1 MTNQLNINDS
11 LGKLRAIESQLS
23 TLLIEREEVVRTAL
37 LALLCKENLV
47 VVGPPGTAKSQLITQ
62 LARRVG
68 NVAGNGLRC
77 FVYLLTKF
85 TTPEELFGPVSISGL
100 KADDYRRI
108 TTGKLPEAELAFL
121 DEIFKSSSAI
131 LNNLL
136 RLMNEGEFENGRQTM
151 QVPLI
156 SLFGASNEL
165 PQDAELE
172 ALFDRFLLRMTVDYV
187 SEGGFTR
194 LQHLIANHQAVV
206 PPQTIS
212 QSELAELQQSA
223 AKIQLPSSVI
233 EAIAQLRRD
242 LMAKGIRLSDRR
254 WGKTHGVL
262 RAHALLEGRGAIEED
277 DLIVLKHVLWSS
289 PDQQSEVSRL
299 CARIGN
305 PINGRATE
313 LTDQAASVF
322 DATIALH
329 QQGRDTQEKVAIV
342 AEGIDKFK
350 NIHATLTQLQEQAFA
365 QGRPTDKIEKA
376 ISSVLGMREKVGALI
391 LGAM

>member
-1 MTNQLNINDS
+1 MPDPINVADS
-11 LGKLRAIESQLS
+11 LNRLRIIESQLC
-23 TLLIEREEVVRTAL
+23 TLLIEREEVVRAAL

-62 LARRVG
+62 LARCVG
-68 NVAGNGLRC
+68 DATGNGLRC

-85 TTPEELFGPVSISGL
+85 STPEELFGPISLSGM
-100 KADDYRRI
+100 KVDDYRRI

-121 DEIFKSSSAI
+121 DEIFKASSAI

-165 PQDAELE
+165 PQEAELE
-172 ALFDRFLLRMTVDYV
+172 ALFDRFLLRLTVDYV
-187 SEGGFTR
+187 SEGGFTK
-194 LQHLIANHQAVV
+194 LQAMLAQHQTSIL
-206 PPQTIS
+206 QETIS
-212 QSELAELQQSA
+212 KVELAALQQA
-223 AKIQLPSSVI
+223 AAAIPLSSSVLD
-233 EAIAQLRRD
+233 AIAQLRRD
-242 LMAKGIRLSDRR
+242 LTAKGIRLSDRR

-262 RAHALLEGRGAIEED
+262 RAHALLEGRAAMEED
-277 DLIVLKHVLWSS
+277 DLMILKHVLWTA
-289 PDQQSEVSRL
+289 PDQQPDVSRL

-305 PINGRATE
+305 PINGKATE

-322 DATIALH
+322 DATLAAH
-329 QQGRDTQEKVAIV
+329 QQGRDTQEKVSIV

-350 NIHATLTQLQEQAFA
+350 SIHATLAQLQEQAFA
-365 QGRPTDKIEKA
+365 QGRPTEKIEKA
-376 ISSVLGMREKVGALI
+376 IGSVLTMREKVGALI

>member
-1 MTNQLNINDS
+1 MTDQPNVNDA
-11 LGKLRAIESQLS
+11 LGKLRAIESQLG
-23 TLLIEREEVVRTAL
+23 TLLIEREEVVRAAS

-68 NVAGNGLRC
+68 DASGNGLRC

-121 DEIFKSSSAI
+121 DEIFKASSAI

-151 QVPLI
+151 HVPLI

-172 ALFDRFLLRMTVDYV
+172 ALFDRFLLRLTVDYV
-187 SEGGFTR
+187 SEGGFTK
-194 LQHLIANHQAVV
+194 LQHLLANHQASL
-206 PPQTIS
+206 PQQTIS
-212 QSELAELQQSA
+212 QTELTELQQSA
-223 AKIQLPSSVI
+223 AKIPLPSSVI
-233 EAIAQLRRD
+233 NAIAQLRRD
-242 LMAKGIRLSDRR
+242 LTAKGIRLSDRR

-262 RAHALLEGRGAIEED
+262 RAQALLEGRGTIEED
-277 DLIVLKHVLWSS
+277 DLVTLKHVLWSS
-289 PDQQSEVSRL
+289 PDHQSEVSRL

-305 PINGRATE
+305 PINGKATE

-322 DATIALH
+322 DATIAAH

-350 NIHATLTQLQEQAFA
+350 SIHATLAQLQEQVTA
-365 QGRPTDKIEKA
+365 QGRPADKIEKA
-376 ISSVLGMREKVGALI
+376 INSVLAMREKVGALI

>member
-1 MTNQLNINDS
+1 MTNQTNINEP
-11 LGKLRAIESQLS
+11 LGKLRAIESQLC
-23 TLLIEREEVVRTAL
+23 TLLVEREEVVRAAL

-68 NVAGNGLRC
+68 DASGNGLRC

-121 DEIFKSSSAI
+121 DEIFKASSAI

-136 RLMNEGEFENGRQTM
+136 RLMNEGEFENGRQTI

-172 ALFDRFLLRMTVDYV
+172 ALFDRFLLRLTVDYV
-187 SEGGFTR
+187 NEGGFTK
-194 LQHLIANHQAVV
+194 LQHLLANHQAVA

-212 QSELAELQQSA
+212 QSELTALQQSA
-223 AKIQLPSSVI
+223 AQIQLPSSVMD
-233 EAIAQLRRD
+233 AIAQLRRD
-242 LMAKGIRLSDRR
+242 LAGKGIRLSDRR

-262 RAHALLEGRGAIEED
+262 RAHALLEGRAAIEED
-277 DLIVLKHVLWSS
+277 DLIVLKHLLWSA
-289 PDQQSEVSRL
+289 PDQQSEVSRM
-299 CARIGN
+299 CVRIGN
-305 PINGRATE
+305 PINGKATE

-322 DATIALH
+322 DATIASH

-350 NIHATLTQLQEQAFA
+350 NIHTTLAQLQEQAFA
-365 QGRPTDKIEKA
+365 QGRLTDKIEKA
-376 ISSVLGMREKVGALI
+376 ISSVLVMREKVGALI

>member
-1 MTNQLNINDS
+1 MTNQTNINEP
-11 LGKLRAIESQLS
+11 LGKLRAIESQLC
-23 TLLIEREEVVRTAL
+23 TLLVEREEVVRTAL

-68 NVAGNGLRC
+68 DAAGNGLRC

-121 DEIFKSSSAI
+121 DEIFKASSAI

-172 ALFDRFLLRMTVDYV
+172 ALFDRFLLRLTVDYV

-194 LQHLIANHQAVV
+194 LQHLLANHQAGV
-206 PPQTIS
+206 PSQTIS
-212 QSELAELQQSA
+212 QSELIALQQSA
-223 AKIQLPSSVI
+223 AKVWLPSSVMD
-233 EAIAQLRRD
+233 AIAHLRRD
-242 LMAKGIRLSDRR
+242 LAAKGIRLSDRR

-262 RAHALLEGRGAIEED
+262 RAHALLEGRAAIEED
-277 DLIVLKHVLWSS
+277 DLIVLKHVLWSA
-289 PDQQSEVSRL
+289 PDQQSDVSRM

-305 PINGRATE
+305 PINGKATE

-322 DATIALH
+322 DTTILAH

-350 NIHATLTQLQEQAFA
+350 NIHTTLTQLQEQAFA

-376 ISSVLGMREKVGALI
+376 ISSVLMMREKVGALI

>member
-1 MTNQLNINDS
+1 MTDQPNINES
-11 LGKLRAIESQLS
+11 LGKLRAIESQLC
-23 TLLIEREEVVRTAL
+23 TLLVEREEVVRTAL

-172 ALFDRFLLRMTVDYV
+172 ALFDRFLLRLTVDYV

-194 LQHLIANHQAVV
+194 LQHLLANHQAVA
-206 PPQTIS
+206 PPQTVS
-212 QSELAELQQSA
+212 QIELAALQQSA
-223 AKIQLPSSVI
+223 ASIQLPSSVI
-233 EAIAQLRRD
+233 DGIAQLRRD

-262 RAHALLEGRGAIEED
+262 RAHALLEGRGSIEED

-305 PINGRATE
+305 PINGKATE

-322 DATIALH
+322 DATIASH

-350 NIHATLTQLQEQAFA
+350 SINATLAQLQEQAFA

>member
-1 MTNQLNINDS
+1 MTNQTNINEP
-11 LGKLRAIESQLS
+11 LGKLRAIESQLC
-23 TLLIEREEVVRTAL
+23 TLLVEREEVVRTAL

-68 NVAGNGLRC
+68 DAAGNGLRC

-100 KADDYRRI
+100 KEDDYRRI

-121 DEIFKSSSAI
+121 DEIFKASSAI

-172 ALFDRFLLRMTVDYV
+172 ALFDRFLLRLTVDYV
-187 SEGGFTR
+187 SEGGFTK
-194 LQHLIANHQAVV
+194 LQHLLANHQEAV
-206 PPQTIS
+206 PPQTIGQS
-212 QSELAELQQSA
+212 QLAELQQSA
-223 AKIQLPSSVI
+223 SKIQLPSSVMD
-233 EAIAQLRRD
+233 AIAQLRRD
-242 LMAKGIRLSDRR
+242 LTVKGIRLSDRR
-254 WGKTHGVL
+254 WGKTPGVL
-262 RAHALLEGRGAIEED
+262 RAHALLEGRTAIEED
-277 DLIVLKHVLWSS
+277 DLIVLKHVLWSA
-289 PDQQSEVSRL
+289 PDQQAEVSRM

-305 PINGRATE
+305 PINGKATE

-322 DATIALH
+322 DTTILAH

-350 NIHATLTQLQEQAFA
+350 NIHVTLTQLQEQASA

-376 ISSVLGMREKVGALI
+376 ISSVLVMREKVGALI

>member
-1 MTNQLNINDS
+1 MTDQPNINES
-11 LGKLRAIESQLS
+11 LGKLRAIESQLC
-23 TLLIEREEVVRTAL
+23 TLLVEREEVVRTAL

-68 NVAGNGLRC
+68 DVAGNGLRC

-151 QVPLI
+151 QIPLI

-172 ALFDRFLLRMTVDYV
+172 ALFDRFLLRLTVDYV

-194 LQHLIANHQAVV
+194 LQHLLAGHQASL
-206 PPQTIS
+206 PQQTIS
-212 QSELAELQQSA
+212 QPELAALQQSA

-233 EAIAQLRRD
+233 DAIAQLRRD

-262 RAHALLEGRGAIEED
+262 RAHALLEGRGSIEED

-305 PINGRATE
+305 PINGKATE

-322 DATIALH
+322 DVTILAH

-350 NIHATLTQLQEQAFA
+350 NIHTTLTQLQGQAFA

>member
-1 MTNQLNINDS
+1 MTNQTNINEP
-11 LGKLRAIESQLS
+11 LGKLRAIESQLC
-23 TLLIEREEVVRTAL
+23 TLLVEREEVVRTAL

-68 NVAGNGLRC
+68 DAAGNGLRC

-100 KADDYRRI
+100 KEDDYRRI

-121 DEIFKSSSAI
+121 DEIFKASSAI

-172 ALFDRFLLRMTVDYV
+172 ALFDRFLLRLTVDYV

-194 LQHLIANHQAVV
+194 LQHLLANHQAGV
-206 PPQTIS
+206 PSQTIS
-212 QSELAELQQSA
+212 QSELIALQQSA
-223 AKIQLPSSVI
+223 AKVWLPSSVMD
-233 EAIAQLRRD
+233 AIAHLRRD
-242 LMAKGIRLSDRR
+242 LAAKGIRLSDRR

-262 RAHALLEGRGAIEED
+262 RAHALLEGRAAIEED
-277 DLIVLKHVLWSS
+277 DLIVLKHVLWSA
-289 PDQQSEVSRL
+289 PDQQSDVSRM

-305 PINGRATE
+305 PINGKATE

-322 DATIALH
+322 DTTILAH

-350 NIHATLTQLQEQAFA
+350 NIHTTLTQLQEQAFA

-376 ISSVLGMREKVGALI
+376 ISSVLMMREKVGALI

>member
-1 MTNQLNINDS
+1 MTDQPNVNDA
-11 LGKLRAIESQLS
+11 LGKLRAIETQLGA
-23 TLLIEREEVVRTAL
+23 LLIEREETVRAAL

-62 LARRVG
+62 LAQRVG
-68 NVAGNGLRC
+68 DAAGHGLRC

-85 TTPEELFGPVSISGL
+85 TTPEELFGPISISGL
-100 KADDYRRI
+100 KADDYRRV
-108 TTGKLPEAELAFL
+108 TTSKLPEAELAFL
-121 DEIFKSSSAI
+121 DEIFKASSAI
-131 LNNLL
+131 LNHLL

-151 QVPLI
+151 SVPLI

-172 ALFDRFLLRMTVDYV
+172 ALFDRFLLRLTVDYV
-187 SEGGFTR
+187 SEGGFTK
-194 LQHLIANHQAVV
+194 LQHLLANHQAAV

-212 QSELAELQQSA
+212 QTELAALQQA
-223 AKIQLPSSVI
+223 TAKIPLSSPVI
-233 EAIAQLRRD
+233 DAIAQLRRD
-242 LMAKGIRLSDRR
+242 LAAKGIYLSDRR

-262 RAHALLEGRGAIEED
+262 RAHAMLEGRGAIEED
-277 DLIVLKHVLWSS
+277 DLIILKHVLWSS

-305 PINGRATE
+305 PINGQATE

-322 DATIALH
+322 DATIAAH
-329 QQGRDTQEKVAIV
+329 QQGQDTQEKVAIV

-350 NIHATLTQLQEQAFA
+350 KIHATLTKLQEQAAA
-365 QGRPTDKIEKA
+365 QKRPSEKIEKA
-376 ISSVLGMREKVGALI
+376 ISSVMTMREKVGALI

>member
-1 MTNQLNINDS
+1 MTNQTNINEP
-11 LGKLRAIESQLS
+11 LGKLRAIESQLC
-23 TLLIEREEVVRTAL
+23 TLLVEREEVVRTAL

-68 NVAGNGLRC
+68 DAAGNGLRC

-100 KADDYRRI
+100 KEDDYRRI

-121 DEIFKSSSAI
+121 DEIFKASSAI

-172 ALFDRFLLRMTVDYV
+172 ALFDRFLLRLTVDYV
-187 SEGGFTR
+187 SESGFTK
-194 LQHLIANHQAVV
+194 LQHLLANHQAGV
-206 PPQTIS
+206 PSQTIS
-212 QSELAELQQSA
+212 QSELIALQQSA
-223 AKIQLPSSVI
+223 AKVWLPSSVMD
-233 EAIAQLRRD
+233 AIAHLRRD
-242 LMAKGIRLSDRR
+242 LAAKGIRLSDRR

-262 RAHALLEGRGAIEED
+262 RAHALLEGRAAIEED
-277 DLIVLKHVLWSS
+277 DLIVLKHVLWSA
-289 PDQQSEVSRL
+289 PDQQSDVSRM

-305 PINGRATE
+305 PINGKATE

-322 DATIALH
+322 DTTILAH

-350 NIHATLTQLQEQAFA
+350 NIHTTLTQLQEQAFA

-376 ISSVLGMREKVGALI
+376 ISSVLMMREKVGALI

>member
-1 MTNQLNINDS
+1 MTNQTNINEP
-11 LGKLRAIESQLS
+11 LGKLRAIESQLC
-23 TLLIEREEVVRTAL
+23 TLLVEREEVVRTAL

-68 NVAGNGLRC
+68 DAAGNGLRC

-100 KADDYRRI
+100 KEDDYRRI

-121 DEIFKSSSAI
+121 DEIFKASSAI

-172 ALFDRFLLRMTVDYV
+172 ALFDRFLLRLTVDYV

-194 LQHLIANHQAVV
+194 LQHLLANHQAGV
-206 PPQTIS
+206 PSQTIS
-212 QSELAELQQSA
+212 QSELIALQQSA
-223 AKIQLPSSVI
+223 AKVWLPSSVMD
-233 EAIAQLRRD
+233 AIAHLRRD
-242 LMAKGIRLSDRR
+242 LAAKGIRLSDRR

-262 RAHALLEGRGAIEED
+262 RAHALLEGRAAIEED
-277 DLIVLKHVLWSS
+277 DLIVLKHVLWSA
-289 PDQQSEVSRL
+289 PDQQSDVSRM

-305 PINGRATE
+305 PINGKATE

-322 DATIALH
+322 DTTILAH

-350 NIHATLTQLQEQAFA
+350 NIHTTLTQLQEQAFA

-376 ISSVLGMREKVGALI
+376 ISSVLVMREKVGALI

>member
-11 LGKLRAIESQLS
+11 LGKLRTIESQLC
-23 TLLIEREEVVRTAL
+23 TLLVEREEVVRTAL

-172 ALFDRFLLRMTVDYV
+172 ALFDRFLMRLTVDYV

-194 LQHLIANHQAVV
+194 LQHLLADHQAVA

-212 QSELAELQQSA
+212 QIELAALQQSA
-223 AKIQLPSSVI
+223 ASIQLPLSVI
-233 EAIAQLRRD
+233 DAIIQLRRD
-242 LMAKGIRLSDRR
+242 LIGKGIRLSDRR

-262 RAHALLEGRGAIEED
+262 RAHALLEGRGSIEED

-289 PDQQSEVSRL
+289 PDQQSEVSRV

-305 PINGRATE
+305 PINGKATE

-322 DATIALH
+322 DATNVAH

-350 NIHATLTQLQEQAFA
+350 NIHATLTQLQEQASA

-376 ISSVLGMREKVGALI
+376 ISSVLVMREKVGALI